1 MACILKC
8 QIHSSS
14 WWTWITLA
22 GFTLHVVPPTVM
34 APIHL
39 EINATVH
46 DPCHCIWQQQFS
58 PCLGTWNQS
67 LEEWWYI
74 NISLGLSLLG
84 LPRLSG
90 IWLLLFPLRI
100 NPGSH
105 CGRPPAIRIYRQRM
119 SSTLSYVASMPHL
132 LSSMTTTRFYI
143 YTLAPNDSQSLA
155 CRDPDSGASEMDFD
169 TFMHAL
175 QHWNRCEM
183 PAAVTDPTF
192 SITPSAKTSE
202 RDFLLGIWYQT
213 NRGRYSWVT

>member
-1 MACILKC
+1 MACILKW

-34 APIHL
+34 APLHL

-105 CGRPPAIRIYRQRM
+105 CGRPPAIRIYRQGM
-119 SSTLSYVASMPHL
+119 SELCGVNAPSVVKHDHNTLLPW
-132 LSSMTTTRFYI
+132 
-143 YTLAPNDSQSLA
+143 
-155 CRDPDSGASEMDFD
+155 
-169 TFMHAL
+169 L
-175 QHWNRCEM
+175 QMIANHWLVE
-183 PAAVTDPTF
+183 T
-192 SITPSAKTSE
+192 
-202 RDFLLGIWYQT
+202 
-213 NRGRYSWVT
+213 